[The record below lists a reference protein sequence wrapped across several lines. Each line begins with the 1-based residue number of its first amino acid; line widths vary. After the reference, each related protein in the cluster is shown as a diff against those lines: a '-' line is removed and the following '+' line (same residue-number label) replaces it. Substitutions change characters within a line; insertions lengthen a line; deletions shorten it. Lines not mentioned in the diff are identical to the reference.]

1 MKNIIVFGATGGIGA
16 YTVLHLHDTG
26 KYNVIAVGH
35 RKNDNGFFEQYGISY
50 YIVWIFLTINLL
62 MFFQRQK

>member
-50 YIVWIFLTINLL
+50 YRGV
-62 MFFQRQK
+62 

>member
-35 RKNDNGFFEQYGISY
+35 RKMIMDSLSNMESLI
-50 YIVWIFLTINLL
+50 IVWIFLTINLL